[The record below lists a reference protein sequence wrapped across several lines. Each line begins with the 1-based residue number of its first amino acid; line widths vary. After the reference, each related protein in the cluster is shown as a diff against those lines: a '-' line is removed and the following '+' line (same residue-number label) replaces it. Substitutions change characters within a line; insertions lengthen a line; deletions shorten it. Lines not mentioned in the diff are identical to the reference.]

1 LVIWYIFPRFG
12 TLLHKKSGN
21 LVFWDLTPF
30 MTFVAKATFS
40 EQTAKTRIRNV
51 QRNKKSKICFGR
63 LLGTRLGEFLPFGRI
78 KTKTLIVKIF
88 ELLFRK
94 KMLCIQFDKIHIGWA
109 TFCAKF

>member
-1 LVIWYIFPRFG
+1 
-12 TLLHKKSGN
+12 
-21 LVFWDLTPF
+21 